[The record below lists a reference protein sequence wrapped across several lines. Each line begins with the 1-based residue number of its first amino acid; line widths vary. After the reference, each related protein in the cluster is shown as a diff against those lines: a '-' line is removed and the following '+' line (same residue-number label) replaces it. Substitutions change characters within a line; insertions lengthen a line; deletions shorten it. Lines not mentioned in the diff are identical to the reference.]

1 MSRLR
6 KIATILSWKWNRSS
20 VTGLRSL
27 PGDVSVETV
36 PYLPD
41 DGSVKTPWRMY
52 MLSKKLA
59 AIAAVSLI
67 TASSAAV
74 AQSAQPLSLSHSTA
88 QRAGADAQDASELD
102 RRGIGI
108 YIVGAVALG
117 LIIWGIIE
125 LTKNDNGPESP

>member
-1 MSRLR
+1 
-6 KIATILSWKWNRSS
+6 
-20 VTGLRSL
+20 
-27 PGDVSVETV
+27 
-36 PYLPD
+36 
-41 DGSVKTPWRMY
+41 

-74 AQSAQPLSLSHSTA
+74 AQSAQPLSLSHTSAA
-88 QRAGADAQDASELD
+88 QRASAGAQGENDLD

-108 YIVGAVALG
+108 YIIGAVVLG

-125 LTKNDNGPESP
+125 LTKKDNGPDSP

>member
-1 MSRLR
+1 
-6 KIATILSWKWNRSS
+6 
-20 VTGLRSL
+20 
-27 PGDVSVETV
+27 
-36 PYLPD
+36 
-41 DGSVKTPWRMY
+41 

-74 AQSAQPLSLSHSTA
+74 AQSAQPLSLSRSA
-88 QRAGADAQDASELD
+88 SVQRTGAGAQDASELD

-108 YIVGAVALG
+108 YIIGAVVLG

-125 LTKNDNGPESP
+125 LTKDDNGPSSP